1 MPSTCSNCG
10 RSGPPEQSAYRN
22 ATCACGAFL
31 VHDTIDDNLRVPR
44 CGTCDC
50 AMRVDDAG
58 AWRCPWCNPAP
69 VLAARPVP
77 IVGTA
82 SELPAGLS
90 LTTRGWISR
99 RKRELRELTR
109 FTQDDSKTVATFLVG
124 LVTLLFLAAAWLG

>member
-1 MPSTCSNCG
+1 MTACVSRVAALATARRGSTTQARG
-10 RSGPPEQSAYRN
+10 VVRGVIRP
-22 ATCACGAFL
+22 
-31 VHDTIDDNLRVPR
+31 
-44 CGTCDC
+44 
-50 AMRVDDAG
+50 
-58 AWRCPWCNPAP
+58 P

-109 FTQDDSKTVATFLVG
+109 FMQDDSKTVATFLVG